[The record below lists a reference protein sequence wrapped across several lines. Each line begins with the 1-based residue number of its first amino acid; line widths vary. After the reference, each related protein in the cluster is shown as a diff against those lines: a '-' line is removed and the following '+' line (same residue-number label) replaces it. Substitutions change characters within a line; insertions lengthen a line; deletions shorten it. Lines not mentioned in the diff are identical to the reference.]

1 MEGTAEGDDATATG
15 GGAGNLDGVLD
26 GFGTRG
32 DEDGLPGTVDGHDL
46 VETLG
51 QTHIAVIGG
60 DLVAHVRE
68 LLELLAR
75 SPDDL
80 GMAMAG
86 VDDGNAGRKVDV
98 AAAFGV
104 PEFRV
109 AGTFCEQGGHHAH
122 AAGDGGSPAL
132 GQGFLAHDGSPRWM
146 DKVVVGRDDTRG
158 RPQGQLTLSCI
169 SERCLGH
176 AALCRVVQARLS
188 RLLSG
193 KPALAIP
200 QQTVMLRLPPWA
212 NTHERQRRTNEVQV
226 RCRDNGQNRTR
237 RGRWIRDRREGWG
250 G

>member
-26 GFGTRG
+26 GFCTRS

-80 GMAMAG
+80 GVAMAG

-169 SERCLGH
+169 SEDTVIMQRFMILRHLGDGVPH
-176 AALCRVVQARLS
+176 FHQ
-188 RLLSG
+188 
-193 KPALAIP
+193 PAVNDSP
-200 QQTVMLRLPPWA
+200 QLEIGVAT
-212 NTHERQRRTNEVQV
+212 T
-226 RCRDNGQNRTR
+226 
-237 RGRWIRDRREGWG
+237 
-250 G
+250 

>member
-1 MEGTAEGDDATATG
+1 MEGAAEGNDATATG
-15 GGAGNLDGVLD
+15 GGAGDLHSIFDSL
-26 GFGTRG
+26 GTCG
-32 DEDGLPGTVDGHDL
+32 DKDGLPGAFDGHDL

-51 QTHIAVIGG
+51 QAHIAVIGG

-75 SPDDL
+75 RPDDL

-86 VDDGNAGRKVDV
+86 VDDGNAGCKVDV
-98 AAAFGV
+98 TAALGV

-132 GQGFLAHDGSPRWM
+132 GQGFLAHDGSPRWVN
-146 DKVVVGRDDTRG
+146 KVVVGRDDTRG
-158 RPQGQLTLSCI
+158 RPLGQLTLSCI

-176 AALCRVVQARLS
+176 AALYRVVQARLS

-200 QQTVMLRLPPWA
+200 QQTVMLRLPRWT
-212 NTHERQRRTNEVQV
+212 NTHERQTRTNE
-226 RCRDNGQNRTR
+226 RERTKCRSDAATTDRI
-237 RGRWIRDRREGWG
+237 GRDE
-250 G
+250 